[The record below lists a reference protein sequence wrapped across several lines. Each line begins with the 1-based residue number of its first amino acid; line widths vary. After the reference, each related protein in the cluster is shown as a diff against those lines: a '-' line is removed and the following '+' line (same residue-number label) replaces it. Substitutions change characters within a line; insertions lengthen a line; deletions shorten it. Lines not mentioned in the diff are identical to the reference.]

1 MILGRSR
8 QTGKGLRGCGAR
20 IGFKPALNAQVDQSI
35 GLLATGSYNA
45 ARAVIFERAP
55 HQHLIIGQKRSRQ
68 SIALKAGHNL
78 AIEGEGKR
86 FGAVDQPAM
95 VGKTGA
101 HWAAPFLQKLCRRLA
116 GLGGEE
122 MRVMKNPSKTNQ
134 AVWR

>member
-1 MILGRSR
+1 
-8 QTGKGLRGCGAR
+8 
-20 IGFKPALNAQVDQSI
+20 
-35 GLLATGSYNA
+35 
-45 ARAVIFERAP
+45 
-55 HQHLIIGQKRSRQ
+55 
-68 SIALKAGHNL
+68 
-78 AIEGEGKR
+78 
-86 FGAVDQPAM
+86 M